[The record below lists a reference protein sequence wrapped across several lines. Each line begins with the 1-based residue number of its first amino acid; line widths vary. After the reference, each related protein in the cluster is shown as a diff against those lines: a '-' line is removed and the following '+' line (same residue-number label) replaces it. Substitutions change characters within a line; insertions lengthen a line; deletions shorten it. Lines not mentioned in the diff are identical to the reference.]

1 MAERPESD
9 ESVEADLQAL
19 LADPMPASVV
29 AAASGLWTWR
39 TIDAELAELSEQELA
54 ASSAG
59 VRDGGTVELRSYEAA
74 GITIEVELD
83 WRERTLTAQVLPSQ
97 RAELRAV
104 MEGGRRTTTVTSDS
118 GVFELRDVGSGP
130 LQLHVS
136 TVGTDPPASIKTP
149 WFAA

>member
-1 MAERPESD
+1 MSERGEFE
-9 ESVEADLQAL
+9 ESVEADLHAV

-54 ASSAG
+54 PSAG

-74 GITIEVELD
+74 GITLEVEFD

-104 MEGGRRTTTVTSDS
+104 MDGGERTTTVTSDS
-118 GVFELRDVGSGP
+118 GVFELRDVLRGP

-136 TVGTDPPASIKTP
+136 TGGADTSTSIKTP
-149 WFAA
+149 WFTA